1 MVEADLPHGAALT
14 SSGRVSAVH
23 ESGTVFDE
31 VPFTDRERIALD
43 NALTEATRA
52 TKVRFNI
59 YLGDLGNDPAAG
71 AAAILPGTPEAADSV
86 LIAVSPNQQAIEV
99 LSGANV
105 AERANDR
112 ICQLGVTAALASF
125 RQGNLIDGLISA
137 VRVMA
142 AALRAAGCD
151 IVVIPGGLRTS

>member
-1 MVEADLPHGAALT
+1 MASSKWPAVVEADLPHGFALT
-14 SSGRVSAVH
+14 SSGRVSGVH
-23 ESGTVFDE
+23 EPGTVFDE
-31 VPFTDRERIALD
+31 VPFTDRERVMLD

-71 AAAILPGTPEAADSV
+71 ADAVLPNTPEAADSV
-86 LIAVSPNQQAIEV
+86 LIAVSPNQGAIEV
-99 LSGANV
+99 RSGAHV

-142 AALRAAGCD
+142 AAIGR
-151 IVVIPGGLRTS
+151 

>member
-1 MVEADLPHGAALT
+1 MASSNWPAVVEADLPHGAALT

-23 ESGTVFDE
+23 EPGTVFDE
-31 VPFTDRERIALD
+31 VPFTDFERIRLD

-52 TKVRFNI
+52 TKVRFNV

-71 AAAILPGTPEAADSV
+71 ADALLANTPEGAASV
-86 LIAVSPNQQAIEV
+86 LIAVSPNQRAIEV
-99 LSGANV
+99 RSGKDV
-105 AERANDR
+105 ADRADDR

-137 VRVMA
+137 LRVMSA
-142 AALRAAGCD
+142 SIGR
-151 IVVIPGGLRTS
+151 